1 MPLPTGRM
9 TTATTRGRGRARA
22 NSQRGRGRGRNRSTP
37 STDGDSARGRAR
49 GRSMSRA
56 TKKRS
61 GDASTSGTADQPH
74 EAPAGKRRPA
84 DASTSGVHDTD
95 LEMLAEAQA
104 LVDTPV
110 GRERTNR
117 GYRTGPG
124 SFYYLM
130 FRDDNAFP
138 DLNEEYI
145 PEMNVQEMQLSQ
157 NAPSLDD
164 I

>member
-1 MPLPTGRM
+1 MPAQVELHTNLMKHQLGKKRPGD
-9 TTATTRGRGRARA
+9 ATT
-22 NSQRGRGRGRNRSTP
+22 SQ
-37 STDGDSARGRAR
+37 
-49 GRSMSRA
+49 
-56 TKKRS
+56 
-61 GDASTSGTADQPH
+61 
-74 EAPAGKRRPA
+74 
-84 DASTSGVHDTD
+84 VHDTD

-104 LVDTPV
+104 LVDPPV
-110 GRERTNR
+110 GRERTDR

-130 FRDDNAFP
+130 FGDDHPFP
-138 DLNEEYI
+138 DLNQEYIPEMNI